1 MCHYILVCTHFVNYR
16 KLIFVWYYENSNVIR
31 FNELMRINNVEK
43 LKELPKFLKK
53 TFKNVKT
60 FKIDYLSIKF
70 TVELLNIAAYYLYL
84 RLRSAN
90 SSELLKN
97 YRDCIFTIFQ
107 GTVDRWVRLSLW
119 RHEKAHTELTLTLI

>member
-1 MCHYILVCTHFVNYR
+1 
-16 KLIFVWYYENSNVIR
+16 
-31 FNELMRINNVEK
+31 MRINNVEK

-90 SSELLKN
+90 SSELWKLPRL
-97 YRDCIFTIFQ
+97 YIYHIPRDS
-107 GTVDRWVRLSLW
+107 R
-119 RHEKAHTELTLTLI
+119 